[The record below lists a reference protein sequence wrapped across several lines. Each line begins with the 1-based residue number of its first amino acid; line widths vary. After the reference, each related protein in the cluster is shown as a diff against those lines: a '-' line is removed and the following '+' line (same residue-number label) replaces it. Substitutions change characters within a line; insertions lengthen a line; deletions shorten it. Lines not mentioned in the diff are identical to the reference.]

1 MTTDVDRAKL
11 LSRWLQDRTSTRV
24 EPFRWGTALFQDEI
38 PERYFSNFVR
48 VERSLVGVETADLIA
63 DTDRVM
69 AGLAH
74 RQIQIH
80 DEPDAARLAVELAGA
95 GYGAEHSATLAHR
108 HQPDRTFDLGLVEEL
123 PHAAVRSFLTEVYR
137 HTLTDVD
144 AHVVDKFADF
154 RRVVQQLVGTRF
166 FARRIDEEVVGLC
179 ELYVHDRV
187 AQVEHV
193 DTLEE
198 FRGRGIASSVV
209 LRAVSEARTAG
220 ADLVCIDADL
230 DDWPIGLYRRLG
242 FDEIGRAWSFTK
254 PPSAESAASDLP

>member
-1 MTTDVDRAKL
+1 VTTDVDRAEL

-24 EPFRWGTALFQDEI
+24 EPFRWGTALFNDEI

-48 VERSLVGVETADLIA
+48 VEQPLVGVETADLIA
-63 DTDRVM
+63 ETDHVM

-80 DEPDAARLAVELAGA
+80 DESDGARLAVELAAA
-95 GYGAEHSATLAHR
+95 GYSAEHGATLVHR
-108 HQPDRTFDLGLVEEL
+108 HHPDRNHELGLVEEL
-123 PHAAVRSFLTEVYR
+123 PYAPVRSFLAEVYR
-137 HTLTDVD
+137 RTLTDVECQ
-144 AHVVDKFADF
+144 VVDRFADF

-166 FARRIDEEVVGLC
+166 FARRIDGAVVGLC

-187 AQVEHV
+187 AQVDHV

-198 FRGRGIASSVV
+198 FRGRGIASSIV
-209 LRAVSEARTAG
+209 LRAVSEAVAEG
-220 ADLVCIDADL
+220 ADVVCIDADL
-230 DDWPIGLYRRLG
+230 DDWPIGLYQRLG

-254 PPSAESAASDLP
+254 PPTSASAASDLP